1 MFTIEGSL
9 DYGALGVTGSRGGD
23 IDGDGVEDLVTA
35 YMGGSDVA
43 FVQGRAHIFYGH
55 QMSAGGTVEAEE
67 GLSTLTTRF
76 DGDRFGLNGDLF
88 DIEGDGDADIITGAF
103 RASSDC
109 GLTMVYRSEW

>member
-1 MFTIEGSL
+1 
-9 DYGALGVTGSRGGD
+9 
-23 IDGDGVEDLVTA
+23 
-35 YMGGSDVA
+35 MGGSDVA

-109 GLTMVYRSEW
+109 GLTVVYRSEW